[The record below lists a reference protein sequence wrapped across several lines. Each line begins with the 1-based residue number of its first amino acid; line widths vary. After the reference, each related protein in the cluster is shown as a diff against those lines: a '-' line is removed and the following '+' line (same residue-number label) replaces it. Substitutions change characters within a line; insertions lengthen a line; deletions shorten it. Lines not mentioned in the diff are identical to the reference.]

1 MLANEGHTRASTWK
15 LGSTWVG
22 ATPPCRAVAS
32 ADAALVAPTHVLDE
46 YRIRT
51 VPVLA
56 QYRDWPQSR
65 PEGGQQ

>member
-1 MLANEGHTRASTWK
+1 MLATKRHTGTRTWK

-32 ADAALVAPTHVLDE
+32 ANAALVAPTHVLDE

-51 VPVLA
+51 VPVRTE
-56 QYRDWPQSR
+56 Y
-65 PEGGQQ
+65 